1 VGTSREWNG
10 GTVHEGEWRPATRV
24 HATYRGQQVKV
35 LRMRVCRWT
44 ATGSPVQARQFQEF
58 EIELPDETRTIM
70 HEDGLGSRPSS
81 LGSSVSGPP

>member
-1 VGTSREWNG
+1 MERRNGSR
-10 GTVHEGEWRPATRV
+10 
-24 HATYRGQQVKV
+24 RGVASRHSSKRDVSWQQVKV
-35 LRMRVCRWT
+35 LRMRVCHWA